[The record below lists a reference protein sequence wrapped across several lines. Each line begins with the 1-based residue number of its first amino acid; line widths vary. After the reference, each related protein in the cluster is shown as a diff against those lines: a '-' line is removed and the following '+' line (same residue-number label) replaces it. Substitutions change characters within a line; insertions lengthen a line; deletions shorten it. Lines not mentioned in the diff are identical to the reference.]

1 MAAAL
6 LLLTVA
12 GCGSSS
18 ASDDAPAGTQ
28 ATGTQA
34 ADTSEKPKQS
44 ANQTTVGKP
53 LTIKVQSGATAEV
66 TVLKVTTAKKGKGEF
81 AEKPANGQF
90 VIVDVQIKVTGGQFP
105 VNPLYVGYQAADAK
119 VYEAADGNAFAAG
132 YEPELQSGDVPEG
145 QTSRGL
151 VVFDTP
157 AGAGKQIQLTDE
169 LGSPI
174 AFWTL

>member
-1 MAAAL
+1 MRRSIVAAAL

-12 GCGSSS
+12 GCGSGSTGADAQQAESTEKTDKAASS
-18 ASDDAPAGTQ
+18 T
-28 ATGTQA
+28 
-34 ADTSEKPKQS
+34 
-44 ANQTTVGKP
+44 TTVGKP
-53 LTIKVQSGATAEV
+53 LTVKVQSGATAEV

-90 VIVDVQIKVTGGQFP
+90 VVVDVQIKVTGKQFS
-105 VNPLYVGYQAADAK
+105 VNPLYLKYQAADDK
-119 VYEAADGNAFAAG
+119 VFDSSEGNAFGAG
-132 YEPELQSGDVPEG
+132 FEPALQSGDVPEG
-145 QTSRGL
+145 QSSRGY

-157 AGAGKQIQLTDE
+157 AGTGKQVQLTDE

>member
-18 ASDDAPAGTQ
+18 TGGDPPADAAQVESTK
-28 ATGTQA
+28 A
-34 ADTSEKPKQS
+34 ADKP
-44 ANQTTVGKP
+44 ANTAAVGKP
-53 LTIKVQSGATAEV
+53 LTVKIQSGATADV

-90 VIVDVQIKVTGGQFP
+90 VVVDVQIKVTGKQFS
-105 VNPLYVGYQAADAK
+105 VNPLYVKYQAADDK
-119 VYEAADGNAFAAG
+119 VFDSGEGNGFAAG
-132 YEPELQSGDVPEG
+132 FEPALQSGDVPEG
-145 QTSRGL
+145 QTSRGY
-151 VVFDTP
+151 VVFDVP
-157 AGAGKQIQLTDE
+157 AAAGKQIQLTDE